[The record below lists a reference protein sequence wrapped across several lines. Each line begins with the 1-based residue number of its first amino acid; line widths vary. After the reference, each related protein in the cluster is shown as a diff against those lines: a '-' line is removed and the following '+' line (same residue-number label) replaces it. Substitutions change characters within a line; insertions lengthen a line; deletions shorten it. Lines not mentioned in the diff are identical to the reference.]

1 MKVSLIQM
9 DMKFVVDII
18 KFGRTLN
25 CIFSSWL
32 DFFNIFDFIFIV
44 FVTDFTYNFF
54 KQVL

>member
-1 MKVSLIQM
+1 M